1 MQTLADHFVSSI
13 AVAFVSSLWQG
24 LVIVCALSIFLKL
37 VPRLAA
43 GSLMTAGLTVFP
55 LLASLAGR
63 YEGLATATTAESG
76 PLLRLDFR
84 CSAVIAG
91 LWVVAALYRAVDL
104 AIHAFRLRR
113 LWRSAEP
120 IEISEKLAGMIVLQ
134 GRAQVQIC
142 RTAVLE
148 RPGVIGFLAPCVL
161 IPEWLLNRLTA
172 PELEQVVL
180 HEVEHLRRRDD
191 WTNLAQKLLMVIFPL
206 NPALWWMERMLSRER
221 EMACDEGVVRVTRAP
236 RAYAACLASLAE
248 RGLEQRAEALSLGA
262 WQRRSELVQRIH
274 GILMRKRTL
283 RPLASATLLGALGCG
298 LVAGA

>member
-37 VPRLAA
+37 VPRLSAGSRFAVWAA
-43 GSLMTAGLTVFP
+43 GLLMTAGLTVFP

-84 CSAVIAG
+84 WSAVIAG

-191 WTNLAQKLLMVIFPL
+191 WTNLAQKLL
-206 NPALWWMERMLSRER
+206 
-221 EMACDEGVVRVTRAP
+221 
-236 RAYAACLASLAE
+236 
-248 RGLEQRAEALSLGA
+248 
-262 WQRRSELVQRIH
+262 
-274 GILMRKRTL
+274 
-283 RPLASATLLGALGCG
+283 
-298 LVAGA
+298 

>member
-37 VPRLAA
+37 VPRLSAGSRFAVWAA
-43 GSLMTAGLTVFP
+43 GLLMTAGLTVFP

-84 CSAVIAG
+84 
-91 LWVVAALYRAVDL
+91 
-104 AIHAFRLRR
+104 
-113 LWRSAEP
+113 RSAEP

-191 WTNLAQKLLMVIFPL
+191 WTNLAQKLL
-206 NPALWWMERMLSRER
+206 
-221 EMACDEGVVRVTRAP
+221 
-236 RAYAACLASLAE
+236 
-248 RGLEQRAEALSLGA
+248 
-262 WQRRSELVQRIH
+262 
-274 GILMRKRTL
+274 
-283 RPLASATLLGALGCG
+283 
-298 LVAGA
+298 